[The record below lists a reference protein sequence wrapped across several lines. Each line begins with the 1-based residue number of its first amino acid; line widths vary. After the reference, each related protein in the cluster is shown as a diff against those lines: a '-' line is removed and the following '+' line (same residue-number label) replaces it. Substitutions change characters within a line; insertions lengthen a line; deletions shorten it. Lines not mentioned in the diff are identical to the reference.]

1 MSASG
6 GPPQADR
13 SIERKEGDRFKV
25 VVLAGPTASGK
36 TSMAVDLARDL
47 SGEIVNA
54 DSMQVYRGMD
64 IGTAKPTQEEQHS
77 IPHHL
82 LDVADPDE
90 PFNAAAFRAMAL
102 AAVQEIHG
110 RGKACF
116 VVGGTGLYIKGLLGG
131 LFKCPPSDPALRQSL
146 MDEAGR
152 SGGRSLYRRL
162 ERLDP
167 AGAASIHPNDLVR
180 VTRAIEIAVLTGRL
194 PSEIRDAH
202 GFVDEDLEALKL
214 CLHRPRAELYQRIDA
229 RCDLMVEAGLL
240 RETRALLDKG
250 YPPHLKPL
258 QAIGYRHTVK
268 VLRGEWSLAEATQ
281 ALKTD
286 TRRYAKRQM
295 TWFRGDPEYIWME
308 AGERERIFETVRRFL
323 NDLPRP

>member
-6 GPPQADR
+6 GSPQG
-13 SIERKEGDRFKV
+13 SPGNEGTGRKRPKV

-36 TSMAVDLARDL
+36 TSLAVDLAL
-47 SGEIVNA
+47 EFGGEIVNA

-64 IGTAKPTQEEQHS
+64 IGTAKARQEEQRG

-82 LDVADPDE
+82 LNVADPNE
-90 PFNAAAFRAMAL
+90 PFNAATFRAMAM
-102 AAVQEIHG
+102 AAVQAIHG

-146 MDEAGR
+146 MEEASR
-152 SGGRSLYRRL
+152 SGVLSLYRRL
-162 ERLDP
+162 ERMDP

-180 VTRAIEIAVLTGRL
+180 VARAIEIALLTGRP

-202 GFVDEDLEALKL
+202 GFANEDLEALKL
-214 CLHRPRAELYQRIDA
+214 CLHRPRAALYQRIDA
-229 RCDLMVEAGLL
+229 RCDLMVEEGLL
-240 RETRALLDKG
+240 KETAALLERG
-250 YPPHLKPL
+250 HSPHLKPL
-258 QAIGYRHTVK
+258 QAIGYRHMVK
-268 VLRGEWSLAEATQ
+268 VLRGEWSVAQATQ
-281 ALKTD
+281 ALKRD

-295 TWFRGDPEYIWME
+295 TWFRGDPAYIWVE
-308 AGERERIFETVRRFL
+308 AGERDHIFEIVRGFL
-323 NDLPRP
+323 ADY